1 MLKDDVVLYSQL
13 TGEDGLN
20 VPIGIIGAYL
30 DGYEKGKASIQP
42 EIIRCRDCRYGILE
56 HDFPHQYFCKF
67 KGNDWNNGDHFCG
80 HAKKREEIT

>member
-1 MLKDDVVLYSQL
+1 MDCCSDGEKVEEENGLRVRNKLY
-13 TGEDGLN
+13 E
-20 VPIGIIGAYL
+20 IIRDMSKYKSS
-30 DGYEKGKASIQP
+30 YIQP

-80 HAKKREEIT
+80 HAKKRGETI